1 MVDNALPLNI
11 YCTCTLLEKMLH
23 KKISNCWV
31 YLCYRYTVDDA
42 RLTLSPCLISTTW
55 PLYACVT
62 TASCSRSHPLLST
75 NEKTPYRWN
84 RNVFCQVIVSCH
96 MFRCVS
102 CFVFDFDFFF
112 FFSFCWKVLLKCK
125 QSLCV
130 YYWFLLWSLI
140 NYQEHLMLWKWK
152 NNQWIWTKDPC
163 NQLIRFFF
171 VRCNVAMVWDVIV
184 LYCKL
189 IVNIVS
195 PATFCMTFSCNE
207 KGTR

>member
-1 MVDNALPLNI
+1 MGLSLLQI
-11 YCTCTLLEKMLH
+11 YCGRCSANFVPLPHFNYMTPVRVCNHCFLFQVTPFTVNEWKDTLQMESECFL
-23 KKISNCWV
+23 SS
-31 YLCYRYTVDDA
+31 YRIMSHVQMCK
-42 RLTLSPCLISTTW
+42 LFCFWFLI
-55 PLYACVT
+55 
-62 TASCSRSHPLLST
+62 
-75 NEKTPYRWN
+75 
-84 RNVFCQVIVSCH
+84 
-96 MFRCVS
+96 
-102 CFVFDFDFFF
+102 FFF

-195 PATFCMTFSCNE
+195 PATFCITFSCNE

>member
-1 MVDNALPLNI
+1 
-11 YCTCTLLEKMLH
+11 MLH

-75 NEKTPYRWN
+75 NEKDTLQMESECFLSSYRIMSH
-84 RNVFCQVIVSCH
+84 VQMCKLFCFWFLI
-96 MFRCVS
+96 
-102 CFVFDFDFFF
+102 FFF

-125 QSLCV
+125 QSVCV

-189 IVNIVS
+189 IVVS
-195 PATFCMTFSCNE
+195 PATFCTTFSCNK